1 MAIHSSILTGEIPWT
16 EKPVE
21 LQSIVVVQSASR
33 VQLFVTPWAVARPG
47 PSVHRILQARIL
59 EWIAISSSRGYCPT
73 RD

>member
-33 VQLFVTPWAVARPG
+33 VQLFATLWPPCPSPIPKVG
-47 PSVHRILQARIL
+47 PS
-59 EWIAISSSRGYCPT
+59 SCPLHW
-73 RD
+73 